1 MSGTETSN
9 WAQALQ
15 EAVCVYVHIACV
27 GGVGGISV
35 RLGMQV
41 MLVSFVCLFFGF
53 ARGLVSVRRSREA
66 V

>member
-1 MSGTETSN
+1 M
-9 WAQALQ
+9 
-15 EAVCVYVHIACV
+15 CVYMHIACV
-27 GGVGGISV
+27 CGGGGGSISV

-41 MLVSFVCLFFGF
+41 MLVCLFFGF